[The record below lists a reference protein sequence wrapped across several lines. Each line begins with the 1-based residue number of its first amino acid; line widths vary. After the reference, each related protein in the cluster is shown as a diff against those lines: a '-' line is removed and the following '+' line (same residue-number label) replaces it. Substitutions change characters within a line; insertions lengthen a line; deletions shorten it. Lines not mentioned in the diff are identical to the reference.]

1 MTHSYL
7 EILDTDLI
15 EGLTEEQRSFVGI
28 AHENIVK
35 LRQLVDDLVDLAALE
50 TGAAQIDLTTV
61 QIDTLIDSI
70 RADAL
75 LNAGDKGLELRF
87 EVQGGLPAIT
97 IDEDR
102 LRDVLRRLLDNAVLF
117 TPAGGSIRLRAA
129 SERGHLMISVEDN
142 GVGIPS
148 DRLADAY
155 QPFAQLHRRPGDE
168 RSGFGLGLPLCRRQV
183 EVFGGTL
190 ELTSVEGQGTTATVR
205 IPFDP
210 EGNV

>member
-7 EILDTDLI
+7 EILDTDLS

-28 AHENIVK
+28 AHDNVVR
-35 LRQLVDDLVDLAALE
+35 LRRLIDDLVDLAALE
-50 TGAAQIDLTTV
+50 TGSAQIDLTTV
-61 QIDTLIDSI
+61 SIDRLIDSI
-70 RADAL
+70 RANAL
-75 LNAGDKGLELRF
+75 LDASDKDLELRF
-87 EVQGGLPAIT
+87 EVADGLPAIM
-97 IDEDR
+97 IDEKR

-148 DRLADAY
+148 DRLTDAY
-155 QPFAQLHRRPGDE
+155 QPFAQLHRRPGEE

-205 IPFDP
+205 IPYDS
-210 EGNV
+210 EENV